1 MKNKPGAIAL
11 AIALAMVIPAT
22 AGLGRTQV
30 SKLSSQQGDK
40 SDEKAADRPA
50 SGAARP
56 HFSADG
62 IKLET
67 KLVNVTVTVSDPD
80 GKAINGLS
88 KDNFEVFDD
97 GVKQEIAHFTD
108 DDTPISLGIIF
119 DVSGSMTGIIKRS
132 IVALERL
139 FETCHNDDEFF
150 EVAFSDRAQ
159 LVQDYTTSSSQ
170 ILGRV
175 LSADPKGATSLYD
188 AVYLGIEKAKQGR
201 HARKALLIISDGEE
215 NNSRY
220 SGGELGRLL
229 KESDVQVYAIGI
241 SDTYVGAGT
250 LKHLTGMSGGRAFF
264 PTDDELMD
272 IYSRISLMLRHQYLI
287 GFYPTGA
294 DGSARWHKVRLKLMV
309 PKGLGR
315 LVVSY
320 KDSYQ
325 SFQ

>member
-1 MKNKPGAIAL
+1 MRNKPGAIAL
-11 AIALAMVIPAT
+11 ALALAMGIPA
-22 AGLGRTQV
+22 AGGLRGAQPGRLPV
-30 SKLSSQQGDK
+30 QQADK
-40 SDEKAADRPA
+40 SDEKSADRAATSP
-50 SGAARP
+50 ARP
-56 HFSADG
+56 HFSGNG

-67 KLVNVTVTVSDPD
+67 KLVNVTATVSDPD
-80 GKAINGLS
+80 GKTINGLT

-108 DDTPISLGIIF
+108 DDAPISLGIIF

-132 IVALERL
+132 IEALERL
-139 FETCHNDDEFF
+139 FETCNNDDEFF
-150 EVAFSDRAQ
+150 EVAFSDRAH

-170 ILGRV
+170 ILNRV

-201 HARKALLIISDGEE
+201 HPRKALLIISDGEE

-229 KESDVQVYAIGI
+229 RESDVQVYAIGI

-250 LKHLTGMSGGRAFF
+250 LRRLTGMSGGRAFF
-264 PTDDELMD
+264 PSQEGLLD

-287 GFYPTGA
+287 GFYPTGTDA
-294 DGSARWHKVRLKLMV
+294 GARRHKVRLKLTA

-315 LVVSY
+315 LVLSY

>member
-1 MKNKPGAIAL
+1 MRSTPGAIAL
-11 AIALAMVIPAT
+11 AFLLAIGMASMAGVPQQQASGVGNQQPDRFDEKPADRQPAT
-22 AGLGRTQV
+22 IGRPPIRP
-30 SKLSSQQGDK
+30 DK
-40 SDEKAADRPA
+40 
-50 SGAARP
+50 
-56 HFSADG
+56 

-67 KLVNVTVTVSDPD
+67 RLVNVAVTVSDLD
-80 GKAINGLS
+80 GRAINGLT

-97 GVKQEIAHFTD
+97 GVRQEIAHFTD
-108 DDTPISLGIIF
+108 DDAPISLGIIF
-119 DVSGSMTGIIKRS
+119 DVSGSMSGIIKRS
-132 IVALERL
+132 VTALERL
-139 FETCHNDDEFF
+139 FETCNDDDEFF
-150 EVAFSDRAQ
+150 EVAFSDRAH
-159 LVQDYTTSSSQ
+159 LVQDYTSSSSE
-170 ILGRV
+170 ILNRV
-175 LSADPKGATSLYD
+175 LTADPKGATSLYD
-188 AVYLGIEKAKQGR
+188 ALYLGIEKARQGR

-264 PTDDELMD
+264 PSEDQLLD

-287 GFYPTGA
+287 GFYPTGSTP
-294 DGSARWHKVRLKLMV
+294 GARWHKLRIRLTV

-315 LVVSY
+315 LSLSY
-320 KDSYQ
+320 KDGYE